1 MSCAEAAWEKG
12 LSWFPPHSVHALLC
26 WSFWI
31 YLFFSPLLQLL
42 LCWFSPLQQWLVY
55 VFPLPMMWRGSG
67 PQLGS
72 EQLYSSPSLAFQ
84 SCSSPKYPLLN
95 KSLGKRSN
103 EAAAQRFSWTH
114 MLPGAL
120 RGEAKVNPLEAKRE
134 SCTMC
139 FFLLFVIRA
148 VKWELPFLLSVWR
161 GKEEKKEIW
170 KMLASNKIQRSSFSC
185 IVNELLSA
193 FPFVK
198 ALNPACK

>member
-12 LSWFPPHSVHALLC
+12 LSWFPPHSVHVLLC

-31 YLFFSPLLQLL
+31 YPFFSPLLQLL
-42 LCWFSPLQQWLVY
+42 LCCFSPLQQWLVY
-55 VFPLPMMWRGSG
+55 VLPLPMMWRGSG

-72 EQLYSSPSLAFQ
+72 EQLHSSPSLAFQ

-95 KSLGKRSN
+95 KSLGKMSN

-139 FFLLFVIRA
+139 FFYFSWSVLWNGNFPFCFLF
-148 VKWELPFLLSVWR
+148 
-161 GKEEKKEIW
+161 GGEKKKRKRFGRCWQAIKYKEVIF
-170 KMLASNKIQRSSFSC
+170 L
-185 IVNELLSA
+185 V
-193 FPFVK
+193 
-198 ALNPACK
+198 